1 MAEAFLLGANMTTN
15 GNGESRGPLAGASKT
30 AVEIS
35 ILDEDLDRARR
46 LIDDNNWGQ
55 DEGLLNVF
63 VSGLYYLLGERSLQA
78 IGSDHGSLAEEVEK
92 LVKELMLYQSMYAV
106 MKYRAFTLSQDKHV
120 LEGNVAGF
128 KAADRFSNARL
139 RTFRDD
145 EEALKAEN
153 ERLREENEQLR
164 KSLTVETTPP
174 EATESKEA
182 GSRVWRLWKR

>member
-1 MAEAFLLGANMTTN
+1 MTTN

-46 LIDDNNWGQ
+46 LIADNNWGQ

-174 EATESKEA
+174 DATESKEA